1 MKARYKICIISSWN
15 ELTDFITN
23 QLALLDH
30 DIQKS
35 NTLFSDLN
43 ALLAYDILFLYI
55 EDKYLESKINFITKI
70 RTNPK
75 FLELTII
82 LIASYTKEILSKIV
96 NSDINYY
103 DQIMFLPVSDEG
115 VIGSLELGTL
125 VKNRRLRSSR
135 NSRPENGV

>member
-15 ELTDFITN
+15 ELTDFIID
-23 QLALLDH
+23 QLALLGH

-43 ALLAYDILFLYI
+43 TLLAYDILFLYI
-55 EDKYLESKINFITKI
+55 EDKYLESKMNFITKI
-70 RTNPK
+70 RTNSG

-82 LIASYTKEILSKIV
+82 LIAPYTKEILSKIV

-115 VIGSLELGTL
+115 IIGSLELGIL
-125 VKNRRLRSSR
+125 VKNRRLGDHSL
-135 NSRPENGV
+135 

>member
-23 QLALLDH
+23 QLAPLDH
-30 DIQKS
+30 DIQIS
-35 NTLFSDLN
+35 NILFSDLN
-43 ALLAYDILFLYI
+43 TILAYDILFLYI
-55 EDKYLESKINFITKI
+55 EDRYLESKINFITKI
-70 RTNPK
+70 RTNSE

-82 LIASYTKEILSKIV
+82 LIAPYTKEILSKIV